1 MQNFSSTNNWPNIFY
16 IATIATLYVWTWICC
31 WRGKVYRITTL
42 LSLTYDI
49 SFVSMNHI
57 LIKSVP
63 CTNSGDLC
71 FVFSITLL
79 NLPVKISKYMTCMV
93 ANRMVCFRLFYPS
106 RIYFPRIFH
115 YFGANL
121 QGMVSSPFSASRCWE
136 KKCGQ
141 KRFFFHVFI
150 RIFCRAMGRCYLQ
163 DYFASFLFLQGLLH
177 RYFTRKMLKD
187 ILLCVNSIES
197 NQWDGATE

>member
-1 MQNFSSTNNWPNIFY
+1 MTWPIKSLLIPDHPAKNNIFFMQNFSSTNNWPNIFY

-93 ANRMVCFRLFYPS
+93 ANRIDLLPTFLTQSEYIFRLFFIILVLIS
-106 RIYFPRIFH
+106 KVWFPVHFLLH
-115 YFGANL
+115 VAG
-121 QGMVSSPFSASRCWE
+121 
-136 KKCGQ
+136 KKNVG
-141 KRFFFHVFI
+141 KKDFFF
-150 RIFCRAMGRCYLQ
+150 MYL
-163 DYFASFLFLQGLLH
+163 
-177 RYFTRKMLKD
+177 
-187 ILLCVNSIES
+187 
-197 NQWDGATE
+197 